1 MWRLLLILVFG
12 LLVRSTHGVAPSD
25 YGDALSKSLLFFEAQ
40 RSGKLPQSQR
50 VKWRQDSSLRDG
62 FQSHVDLVGGYYSG
76 GDNLKSSFEM
86 AYSITMLSWSVLE
99 FGSYMELE
107 LQYAK
112 DAIRWGTDFLLK
124 ATNSF
129 GYVYIQVGN
138 QNHSGQN
145 CWQRPEDLDYP
156 RQLYNVSKQFP
167 GSDVTAEIASAL
179 AASSMVFKHIDPAY
193 AAKLLERSEKIFE
206 FSDKNRGSYIRVG
219 PWVCPSGCSAEYED
233 ELIWAAAWL
242 YNATKLEKYRNYIF
256 QNMSKLEAYFSNGS
270 FSEFGWDNKH
280 AGINVLISKL
290 NMTDTESSH
299 LFLSNA
305 DKLVCSLLPNSGTS
319 SASFLQ
325 GGLLFKQGGSSL
337 EHATALSFLL
347 LVYGRTLGQARRQV
361 YCGETIVNPEML
373 TEFARS
379 QVDYILGNNPLG
391 MSFMVGYGNKYPQ
404 RIRHKGS
411 SLPSK
416 SIHPK
421 RIDCKEGLSYYNS
434 SDPNQNLLIGA
445 VVGGPDINGVYDDSR
460 KSVHSEP
467 KMYINAPLVGV
478 LAYLKSAH

>member
-1 MWRLLLILVFG
+1 MERQ
-12 LLVRSTHGVAPSD
+12 P
-25 YGDALSKSLLFFEAQ
+25 KS
-40 RSGKLPQSQR
+40 
-50 VKWRQDSSLRDG
+50 SSLRHKLS
-62 FQSHVDLVGGYYSG
+62 FQQQSS
-76 GDNLKSSFEM
+76 NSRSSF
-86 AYSITMLSWSVLE
+86 MLNFPCSE
-99 FGSYMELE
+99 H
-107 LQYAK
+107 QK
-112 DAIRWGTDFLLK
+112 DLGLSNHTTDTVV
-124 ATNSF
+124 A
-129 GYVYIQVGN
+129 
-138 QNHSGQN
+138 
-145 CWQRPEDLDYP
+145 
-156 RQLYNVSKQFP
+156 
-167 GSDVTAEIASAL
+167 
-179 AASSMVFKHIDPAY
+179 M
-193 AAKLLERSEKIFE
+193 
-206 FSDKNRGSYIRVG
+206 
-219 PWVCPSGCSAEYED
+219 D

-242 YNATKLEKYRNYIF
+242 YNATKLEKYQNYIF

-347 LVYGRTLGQARRQV
+347 LVYGRTLGQTRRQV
-361 YCGETIVNPEML
+361 HCGETIVTPERL
-373 TEFARS
+373 TEFARG

-391 MSFMVGYGNKYPQ
+391 ISFMVGYGKKYPQ

-416 SIHPK
+416 STHPK

-434 SDPNQNLLIGA
+434 SDPNPNLVIGA

-460 KSVHSEP
+460 DSMHSEP

-478 LAYLKSAH
+478 LAYLKIYQKSRYLNLVGRGPVLPLWQDYCGGRGVTGGPIVGEEEAQSKSATRASTKSRTHPKINLVVAEVCFPVVGLAIESNQFSFIPQDHQKPTPFVLSTETFLLKLEQDPPPLPCLE